1 MLLLGCREN
10 TALQIEKVLHFN
22 QLTEN
27 AKQRTAACHDEKPG
41 NVHHQF
47 QKLLTELHKHTEAYE
62 LKIANKLYGEKTYQ
76 FLEQYLDNVK
86 EFYLASAESVDFQ
99 NATEESEKKINTWVE
114 TQTNGKIKDLIPN
127 KTLDNTTVLVLVNAV
142 YFKGQWEKKFNK
154 EDTKEGEFWLNKGT
168 SKSVQMM
175 NQRKSFNFALLEDVQ
190 AKVLEIPYKGED
202 LSMIVLLPNEIDG
215 LQKLEDKLTAEK
227 LIEWTSS
234 QNMSK
239 RGVDLYL
246 PRFKVEKSYD
256 LKDVLMAMGMVD
268 VFSPQDADLSGMTG
282 SRGLVVTKVLHK
294 AFVEVTEE
302 GTEAAAA
309 TGIVISKTSTPY
321 SIYEEFH
328 CNHPFLFFIKQ
339 NKTNNIL
346 FFGRVSSP

>member
-1 MLLLGCREN
+1 MKSLSEANTQFALDMFRQFGKSKEDNIFYSPFSITSAFGMLLLGCREN

-27 AKQRTAACHDEKPG
+27 AKQRTAACH
-41 NVHHQF
+41 
-47 QKLLTELHKHTEAYE
+47 
-62 LKIANKLYGEKTYQ
+62 
-76 FLEQYLDNVK
+76 QYLDNVK

-114 TQTNGKIKDLIPN
+114 TQTN
-127 KTLDNTTVLVLVNAV
+127 
-142 YFKGQWEKKFNK
+142 
-154 EDTKEGEFWLNKGT
+154 
-168 SKSVQMM
+168 
-175 NQRKSFNFALLEDVQ
+175 
-190 AKVLEIPYKGED
+190 
-202 LSMIVLLPNEIDG
+202 
-215 LQKLEDKLTAEK
+215 LEDKLTAEK

-339 NKTNNIL
+339 NKTNN
-346 FFGRVSSP
+346 